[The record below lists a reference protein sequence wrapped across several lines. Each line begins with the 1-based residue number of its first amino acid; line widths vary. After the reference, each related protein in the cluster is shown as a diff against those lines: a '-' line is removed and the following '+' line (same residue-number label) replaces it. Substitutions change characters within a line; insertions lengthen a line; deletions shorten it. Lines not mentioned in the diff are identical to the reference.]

1 VKTTSK
7 YRTNLVDFL
16 KQKIMDIEKYIVNV
30 VELESSPLMFSSI
43 L

>member
-16 KQKIMDIEKYIVNV
+16 KQKIMDIEKYVVNV